1 MNDDNYNVDI
11 RMTYKNIRGTKSAIL
26 ENPMNAWKESK
37 TTPRNEKN
45 QAGAAVIIR
54 KKFRGR
60 L

>member
-1 MNDDNYNVDI
+1 
-11 RMTYKNIRGTKSAIL
+11 MTYKYIRGTKSAIL

>member
-1 MNDDNYNVDI
+1 
-11 RMTYKNIRGTKSAIL
+11 
-26 ENPMNAWKESK
+26 MNAWKESK
-37 TTPRNEKN
+37 TTPGNEKN